1 MNILWGL
8 LISLIGLFM
17 FICALLKSE
26 FILYRIFTMRSKMLW
41 GENVHKF
48 YIVVG
53 AIITVFGILVA
64 LGVFL

>member
-17 FICALLKSE
+17 FISALLKSE